1 MDDLAILAENL
12 TILQS
17 HTNIFSSFLNLNS
30 IKCNEEKT
38 KLITTLKNNHPKR
51 QIPLLVNQ
59 TNIYPERRNI
69 AFKYLGIYI
78 SGQSPELATSK
89 NVFPKLSELI
99 STIALQKTWNAYIT
113 KQVIEWIV
121 LPTLAYANHSTHFLP
136 SSLKKLQTKINNL

>member
-1 MDDLAILAENL
+1 MNDLAILAENL

-51 QIPLLVNQ
+51 KTPLLVNQ

-69 AFKYLGIYI
+69 AFKYLGIYSI
-78 SGQSPELATSK
+78 FQANPQNLQH
-89 NVFPKLSELI
+89 PKM
-99 STIALQKTWNAYIT
+99 
-113 KQVIEWIV
+113 
-121 LPTLAYANHSTHFLP
+121 
-136 SSLKKLQTKINNL
+136 SSLNFQNSSLLLPYKKHGMHISLNKS